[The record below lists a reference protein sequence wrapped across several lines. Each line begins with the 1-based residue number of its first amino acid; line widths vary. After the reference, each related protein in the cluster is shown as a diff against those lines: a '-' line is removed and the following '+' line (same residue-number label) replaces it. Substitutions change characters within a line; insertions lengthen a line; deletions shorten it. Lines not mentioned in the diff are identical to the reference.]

1 METLTETLYTLDPSV
16 LEFLTS
22 NFGDI
27 KYLSL
32 CVIGLLAFIVVLL
45 LVLIFAVMMWG
56 GLFGE

>member
-32 CVIGLLAFIVVLL
+32 CVIGLLAFIAVLL
-45 LVLIFAVMMWG
+45 LVLIFAVMMGG